1 MIIFL
6 VRHASPEWGHEPI
19 PYDIPPGPILSSKG
33 EREAQALAGF
43 LKSQGVVKIY
53 YSPFERSAQTAKIV
67 SAAIGIPAVEEK
79 DLFEWREIDE
89 PEHRVRRRMSSV
101 VERIAR
107 ESENVGTIGLVSH
120 GGPIALLMLEL
131 GIHPDEIAR
140 YRKMFDTTNPLPP
153 AGVWKIEKN
162 PEEDGWNFQLVFTP
176 KVN

>member
-1 MIIFL
+1 MKIFL
-6 VRHASPEWGHEPI
+6 VRHASTEWDHNHI
-19 PYDIPPGPILSSKG
+19 PYDILPGPSLSSKG
-33 EREAQALAGF
+33 EKEAQALAEF
-43 LKSQGVVKIY
+43 LKSQGIVKIY
-53 YSPFERSAQTAKIV
+53 YSPFERSARTAKIV

-79 DLFEWREIDE
+79 DLLEWRELDE
-89 PEHRVRRRMSSV
+89 PEDLVRTRMSSV

-131 GIHPDEIAR
+131 GIHPDEIAP

-162 PEEDGWNFQLVFTP
+162 HQEDPWNFQLVFTP
-176 KVN
+176 KVD

>member
-1 MIIFL
+1 MKIFL
-6 VRHASPEWGHEPI
+6 VRHASPEWGHKHV

-33 EREAQALAGF
+33 EKEAQAVAEF

-53 YSPFERSAQTAKIV
+53 YSPFERSARTAKIV
-67 SAAIGIPAVEEK
+67 SEVIGIPAVEEK

-89 PEHRVRRRMSSV
+89 PEHLVRTRMSSV

-131 GIHPDEIAR
+131 GINQDEIAP

-162 PEEDGWNFQLVFTP
+162 PGEDRWNFQLVFTP